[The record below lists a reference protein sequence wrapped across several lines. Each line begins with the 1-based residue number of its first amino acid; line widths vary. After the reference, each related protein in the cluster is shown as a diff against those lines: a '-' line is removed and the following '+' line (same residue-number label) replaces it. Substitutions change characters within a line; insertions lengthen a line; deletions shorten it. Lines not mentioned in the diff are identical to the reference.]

1 MRSIQ
6 WPPDLSTGRPARVE
20 GADAL
25 RQVIA
30 LALLGDACADPFGA
44 ARGLTAPDPAFRP
57 RADIAGRVRAVFAR
71 LASERRAE
79 LVDVRVSRSGGRVTA
94 AIDYRDLESGD
105 RRATMEVSLA

>member
-1 MRSIQ
+1 MRTIQ
-6 WPPDLSTGRPARVE
+6 WPPDLTTGRPARAE

-30 LALLGDACADPFGA
+30 LALLGDASADPFGP
-44 ARGLTAPDPAFRP
+44 ARGLTAPDPAFRTSSG
-57 RADIAGRVRAVFAR
+57 IAARVRAVFGR

-79 LVDVRVSRSGGRVTA
+79 LVDVRVSRMGGRVTA

>member
-6 WPPDLSTGRPARVE
+6 WPPDLTTGRPARVE

-30 LALLGDACADPFGA
+30 LALLGDASANPFGA
-44 ARGLTAPDPAFRP
+44 RRGLTAPDPAFRA
-57 RADIAGRVRAVFAR
+57 RGDIGARVRAVFAR
-71 LASERRAE
+71 LATEKRAE
-79 LVDVRVSRSGGRVTA
+79 LVDVRQTRSGGRVSV

>member
-6 WPPDLSTGRPARVE
+6 WPPDLSTGRPARVD

-30 LALLGDACADPFGA
+30 LALLGDASADPFGP
-44 ARGLTAPDPAFRP
+44 ARGLSAPDPSFRP
-57 RADIAGRVRAVFAR
+57 AQDIAGRVRAVFAR

-79 LVDVRVSRSGGRVTA
+79 LLEVMTARRSGRVEVR
-94 AIDYRDLESGD
+94 IDYRDLESGD
-105 RRATMEVSLA
+105 RRATLEVSLA